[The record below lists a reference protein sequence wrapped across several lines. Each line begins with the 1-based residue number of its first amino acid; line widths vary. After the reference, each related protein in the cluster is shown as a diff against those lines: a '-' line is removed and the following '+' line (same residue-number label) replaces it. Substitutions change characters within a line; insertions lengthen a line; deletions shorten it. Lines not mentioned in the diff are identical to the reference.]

1 MKKSLIVASLAAVS
15 MTPLAAHAQAAPAGA
30 APAAAAPAA
39 ASTPT
44 VGAKVFDTQGG
55 EVGTIEKLE
64 GTNAVV
70 YTGTKRATLPVSAI
84 AKSDKGLVISM
95 TQAQLNAA
103 VAAAETKTA
112 GALDTAL
119 VADAKIKSKDG
130 QQVGTVQK
138 VEGDNVTV
146 ALTDGNPVTITK
158 QYLSVGADGGLALTM
173 NSAEFKSAV
182 AAASQ
187 SASTATAGADAKANT
202 NAQSAA
208 TEAPAGN

>member
-30 APAAAAPAA
+30 APAAAPAA
-39 ASTPT
+39 AAAPT

-55 EVGTIEKLE
+55 EVGSIEKLD

-70 YTGTKRATLPVSAI
+70 FTGTKRATLPVSAI

-95 TQAQLNAA
+95 TKAQLEAA

-130 QQVGTVQK
+130 QAVGTVQK
-138 VEGDNVTV
+138 VEGENVTV
-146 ALTDGNPVTITK
+146 ALADGNPVTVTK
-158 QYLSVGADGGLALTM
+158 QYLTAGADGSLTLTM
-173 NSAEFKSAV
+173 NAAEFKSAV

-187 SASTATAGADAKANT
+187 SAATAPAGADAKANT
-202 NAQSAA
+202 NTQAAA
-208 TEAPAGN
+208 TDAPAGN

>member
-15 MTPLAAHAQAAPAGA
+15 MTPLVAHAQAAPAGA
-30 APAAAAPAA
+30 APAAAPAA
-39 ASTPT
+39 AAAPT
-44 VGAKVFDTQGG
+44 VGAKVYDTQGG
-55 EVGTIEKLE
+55 EVGTIEKIE

-70 YTGTKRATLPVSAI
+70 FTGTKRATLPASAI
-84 AKSDKGLVISM
+84 AKGEKGLVISM

-119 VADAKIKSKDG
+119 VADAKIMSKDG

-158 QYLSVGADGGLALTM
+158 QYLAVGADGALALTM

-187 SASTATAGADAKANT
+187 SAATAPAGADAKAST
-202 NAQSAA
+202 SAQSAA
-208 TEAPAGN
+208 TDAPASN